1 MHGQRSCQQHGG
13 WRWFELGSA
22 VASLW
27 RGFQFLAED
36 RAARRL
42 AYVPGLL
49 ALVLWTFALYLGMHF
64 LPELAAHFFPALTDV
79 GRGWTLLIDFFVF
92 LLMAPVALLV
102 AMVLTPL
109 LCAPVLE
116 RLVLL
121 RERAL
126 GVPPRPAAGLW
137 KELTSAL
144 SSQIG
149 WLVVFA
155 PLLLL
160 LWLAALLAPPAAP
173 VIAVLQFLV
182 GGAWLALSLLDYPL
196 SLRGVGFRARLSMFR
211 RSFSAVFGFGVA
223 CGLLFAIPLFGLWGL
238 PVAVVAAAELA
249 VQLER

>member
-1 MHGQRSCQQHGG
+1 
-13 WRWFELGSA
+13 
-22 VASLW
+22 
-27 RGFQFLAED
+27 LAQD

-42 AYVPGLL
+42 AYVPGLV
-49 ALVLWTFALYLGMHF
+49 ALVLWTLALYLGVHYA
-64 LPELAAHFFPALTDV
+64 PELATRFFPVLAQLS
-79 GRGWTLLIDFFVF
+79 RGWTLLFDVLIF
-92 LLMAPVALLV
+92 LVLAPVALLL
-102 AMVLTPL
+102 AMLLTPV

-116 RLVLL
+116 RLVLM

-126 GVPPRPAAGLW
+126 GVAPRPPAGLW
-137 KELTSAL
+137 KELACAL
-144 SSQIG
+144 SSQLG

-155 PLLLL
+155 PLLAL
-160 LWLAALLAPPAAP
+160 LWLAALVVPPAAP
-173 VIAVLQFLV
+173 LLSLVQFLV

-211 RSFSAVFGFGVA
+211 RSFAAVFGFGAA

>member
-1 MHGQRSCQQHGG
+1 M
-13 WRWFELGSA
+13 GSA

-49 ALVLWTFALYLGMHF
+49 ALVLWIIALYLGVHY
-64 LPELAAHFFPALTDV
+64 LPELAAHFFPALEQV
-79 GRGWTLLIDFFVF
+79 GRGWTLLIDVVVF
-92 LLMAPVALLV
+92 LLMAPVALLF
-102 AMVLTPL
+102 AMLLTPVV
-109 LCAPVLE
+109 CAPVFE

-137 KELTSAL
+137 KELTCAL
-144 SSQIG
+144 TSQLG

-155 PLLLL
+155 PLLGV

-173 VIAVLQFLV
+173 VLSIVQFLV

-196 SLRGVGFRARLSMFR
+196 SLRGVGFRARLALFR
-211 RSFSAVFGFGVA
+211 RSFSAVFGFGAA
-223 CGLLFAIPLFGLWGL
+223 CGCLFAIPLFGLWGL

-249 VQLER
+249 LQLER

>member
-1 MHGQRSCQQHGG
+1 
-13 WRWFELGSA
+13 
-22 VASLW
+22 
-27 RGFQFLAED
+27 
-36 RAARRL
+36 L

-49 ALVLWTFALYLGMHF
+49 ALVLWGVALFLGMHY
-64 LPELAAHFFPALTDV
+64 LPELAAHFFPTLAELS
-79 GRGWTLLIDFFVF
+79 RGWALLFDILLF

-102 AMVLTPL
+102 AMLLTPV

-137 KELTSAL
+137 TELKCAL

-160 LWLAALLAPPAAP
+160 LWLAALAVPPAAP
-173 VIAVLQFLV
+173 VLSIVQFLV

-196 SLRGVGFRARLSMFR
+196 SLRGVGFRARLALFR
-211 RSFSAVFGFGVA
+211 RSFSAVFGFGAA
-223 CGLLFAIPLFGLWGL
+223 CGFLFAIPLFGLWGL

-249 VQLER
+249 IQLER

>member
-1 MHGQRSCQQHGG
+1 MRVPRSCWLHGG
-13 WRWFELGSA
+13 WRWVDLASA
-22 VASLW
+22 IASLW
-27 RGFQFLAED
+27 RGFRFLQQD

-42 AYVPGLL
+42 AYVPSLL
-49 ALVLWTFALYLGMHF
+49 ALVLWGVALYSGLHY
-64 LPELAAHFFPALTDV
+64 LPELAAHYFPALSQLS
-79 GRGWTLLIDFFVF
+79 RGWTLLIDVIMF
-92 LLMAPVALLV
+92 LLLAPVALLV
-102 AMVLTPL
+102 AMLLTPV

-137 KELTSAL
+137 REITCAL

-155 PLLLL
+155 PLLVL
-160 LWLAALLAPPAAP
+160 LWVLGIAAPPAAP
-173 VIAVLQFLV
+173 VIAVVQFLL

-196 SLRGVGFRARLSMFR
+196 SLRGLGFRARLALFR
-211 RSFSAVFGFGVA
+211 RGFSAVFGFGAA
-223 CGLLFAIPLFGLWGL
+223 CGLLFGIPLFGLWGL